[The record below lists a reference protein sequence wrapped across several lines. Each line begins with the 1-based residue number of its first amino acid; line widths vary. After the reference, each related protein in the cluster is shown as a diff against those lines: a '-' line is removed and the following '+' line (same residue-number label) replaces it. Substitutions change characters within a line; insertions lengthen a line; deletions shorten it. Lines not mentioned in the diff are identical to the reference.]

1 MEDSLAFSIMKSAP
15 YWQISSPKC
24 AQNVC
29 TEPRLQPLSDER
41 LDYATAS
48 TEDNAR
54 PDIQAGGFWGS
65 SRFVTALFDVRVF
78 NPFSESNR
86 ACPSVSSCYRRHKQ
100 EKRRMYD
107 QRSRQVDG
115 ASFCPLVFAAT
126 GGAAPAATVFL
137 KRLACKL
144 AEHRD
149 LPYSLV
155 MNWLRCRVCFVLTRA
170 SIMCIRGSRSRM
182 HQPLH
187 CPLLAASEGRIP
199 S

>member
-1 MEDSLAFSIMKSAP
+1 MYEHVLVIR
-15 YWQISSPKC
+15 IGIR
-24 AQNVC
+24 VC
-29 TEPRLQPLSDER
+29 TSRCRERMLFGIISPRYLFLLIITR
-41 LDYATAS
+41 
-48 TEDNAR
+48 
-54 PDIQAGGFWGS
+54 GS
-65 SRFVTALFDVRVF
+65 SRFETALFDVRVF
-78 NPFSESNR
+78 NPFAESNR
-86 ACPSVSSCYRRHKQ
+86 ACPSVSSCYRRHER

-107 QRSRQVDG
+107 QRIRQVDG

-155 MNWLRCRVCFVLTRA
+155 INWLRCRVCFALTRA

-182 HQPLH
+182 HQPVH
-187 CPLLAASEGRIP
+187 CPLLDASEGRIP